1 MTGGKGTELMRV
13 VLYTNGNQESERAK
27 SLFESLNSK
36 ILEYKLNNHFS
47 QKSFESE
54 FGENAEYQ
62 QISIGY
68 AHIGSLKDTLKFLE
82 KNGVFVV

>member
-1 MTGGKGTELMRV
+1 MTGDRETEIMRV

-27 SLFESLNSK
+27 SLFESLKSD

-47 QKSFESE
+47 QRSFESE
-54 FGENAEYQ
+54 FGENAEYP

-68 AHIGSLKDTLKFLE
+68 THIGSLKDTLKFLE
-82 KNGVFVV
+82 KNKVFVV